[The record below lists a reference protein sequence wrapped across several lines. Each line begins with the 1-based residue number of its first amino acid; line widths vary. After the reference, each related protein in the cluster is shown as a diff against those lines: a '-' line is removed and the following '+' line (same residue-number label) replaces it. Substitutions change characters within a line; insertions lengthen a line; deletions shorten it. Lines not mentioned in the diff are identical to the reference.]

1 MSGSA
6 AAASAGTEPVREGSR
21 FDERRLEQWLRENVA
36 DFAGP
41 LTVEQFRGG
50 QSNPTFKL
58 VTPERSYVMRR
69 KPPGATVE
77 GAHAV
82 DGEARVMAA
91 LGQTGFPVAKVYGVC
106 TDDDVLG
113 SWFCVMEHIE
123 GRIEWDSTLP
133 GQPPRERALLYD
145 AMNSAI
151 ADLHR
156 IDPGAIGLSDFGK
169 PGNYFERQISR
180 WSRQYLADAE
190 AGRDEAMDLLIE
202 RLPERMLADDAPGSC
217 TAIFAATTL
226 SLHRMRR
233 LCAPYLTGSYRPS
246 AIRWPTLPTTPWSIA
261 FRPVSFPAW
270 LRQISRPWGFR
281 RKKSILRPIARRSGV
296 SRWPTRIG
304 RSASPS
310 IYSGSRRSITASRAE

>member
-21 FDERRLEQWLRENVA
+21 FDERRLEQWLRENVP

-41 LTVEQFRGG
+41 LAVEQFRGG

-58 VTPERSYVMRR
+58 VTPARSYVMRR
-69 KPPGATVE
+69 KPPGATVQ

-82 DGEARVMAA
+82 DREARVMAA
-91 LGQTGFPVAKVYGVC
+91 LGQTDFPVAKVYGIC

-113 SWFCVMEHIE
+113 SWFYVMEHVE

-133 GQPPRERALLYD
+133 GRTPRERALLYD

-156 IDPGAIGLSDFGK
+156 IDPAAIGLSDFGK

-180 WSRQYLADAE
+180 WTRQYLADAE

-202 RLPERMLADDAPGSC
+202 RLPGRVLADEAPRIVHGDFRCDNLIFAPDAPSVRAVLDWELSTLGHPL
-217 TAIFAATTL
+217 ADFAYNA
-226 SLHRMRR
+226 MVYR
-233 LCAPYLTGSYRPS
+233 LP
-246 AIRWPTLPTTPWSIA
+246 
-261 FRPVSFPAW
+261 PAA
-270 LRQISRPWGFR
+270 RHY
-281 RKKSILRPIARRSGV
+281 LRPGSGRPGGVRDSVGKGV
-296 SRWPTRIG
+296 SCGILLK
-304 RSASPS
+304 
-310 IYSGSRRSITASRAE
+310 SRA